1 MMHATEF
8 EFKHRFWFIAGIFW
22 LGFSCYSFDHRN
34 SAAVLA
40 RLLLRSPVDI
50 NSPASAPPL
59 HLIFAFA
66 ALLAILAAA
75 LRTWAAAYLR
85 SDIVHDHVLHSE
97 GLVADGPFRWMRNPL
112 YDGGILLAA
121 GMGLLASPL
130 GWFVMVFGLLLFY
143 YRLVLREEA
152 ALTASQGE
160 SFRAYCAAVPR
171 FLPALRARLKSSGAP
186 PRWGQAFA
194 GETFMWG
201 FAASVIA
208 FAITL
213 RIKVFYVVLGVSLL
227 GYALYWVSRR
237 RFESRQQPASPE
249 NETAKRLR

>member
-1 MMHATEF
+1 MMRATEF
-8 EFKHRFWFIAGIFW
+8 EFKHRFWFIGGIFW

-34 SAAVLA
+34 TAAVINK
-40 RLLLRSPVDI
+40 LLLGGHFDLKAQV
-50 NSPASAPPL
+50 AAAPL
-59 HLIFAFA
+59 HIIFAFA

-85 SDIVHDHVLHSE
+85 SAIVHDHALHSD

-112 YDGGILLAA
+112 YDGGILLAM
-121 GMGLLASPL
+121 GMGFLASPL
-130 GWFVMVFGLLLFY
+130 GWCVMVFGLLLFY

-152 ALTASQGE
+152 ALLQSQGE

-171 FLPALRARLKSSGAP
+171 FLPAVRPRVKVSGAKP
-186 PRWGQAFA
+186 SWGQAFA
-194 GETFMWG
+194 GEIFMWG
-201 FAASVIA
+201 FAASVIS

-213 RIKVFYVVLGVSLL
+213 QMRTFYVVLGISLL

-237 RFESRQQPASPE
+237 RSASQEPPA
-249 NETAKRLR
+249 TA